1 MADAPVLVA
10 GSQALSAI
18 LTCGILGAIGQGI
31 RAVIGLKKAGS
42 LNSTTPTAQSTF
54 NSSYF
59 LVSMMIGFI
68 AGILAG
74 IGLGL
79 KNFTSIDLDNIK
91 PLLGVI
97 SCGYAGADFIE
108 NSLSLVIPASPNPAP
123 AAVQASA
130 PLAPSANLSLPQVPA
145 ANDGSASLAAAMR
158 IVCPS
163 VNVGLWTPALIT
175 AFAKYDLSTNRRRA
189 AAIGQFLVE
198 AGAGFQELVENL
210 NYSAIPGSE
219 VFPIIFPTPAD
230 AQPYVGNQQA
240 FGNKVYANRLGNGDE
255 ASGDGFLFRGRGLI
269 QLTGR
274 TEYTEFGKT
283 VGKTAE
289 EAVQYCETIEGAAV
303 SGCWY
308 LQSRGCLPFA
318 DSWNINEITRLVNGS
333 AMEGA
338 SQRLNYSNDM
348 LKHLGDPAPAAGIA

>member
-1 MADAPVLVA
+1 
-10 GSQALSAI
+10 
-18 LTCGILGAIGQGI
+18 
-31 RAVIGLKKAGS
+31 
-42 LNSTTPTAQSTF
+42 
-54 NSSYF
+54 
-59 LVSMMIGFI
+59 
-68 AGILAG
+68 
-74 IGLGL
+74 
-79 KNFTSIDLDNIK
+79 
-91 PLLGVI
+91 
-97 SCGYAGADFIE
+97 
-108 NSLSLVIPASPNPAP
+108 
-123 AAVQASA
+123 
-130 PLAPSANLSLPQVPA
+130 
-145 ANDGSASLAAAMR
+145 
-158 IVCPS
+158 
-163 VNVGLWTPALIT
+163 
-175 AFAKYDLSTNRRRA
+175 
-189 AAIGQFLVE
+189 
-198 AGAGFQELVENL
+198 
-210 NYSAIPGSE
+210 